1 MIKHDLKIAWRNLW
15 NNKSF
20 SLLNILGLTLGFA
33 GFILSYQ
40 FINRESSY
48 DKWNPNYDRIYQ
60 VGLEANGEYS
70 VDMLPSMAQTLKDNF
85 PEIQYAG
92 RKIDFTW
99 GIYPLFGESTVNIK
113 KALAIDSSLAR
124 IFQIESKNGPLY
136 KNAEQNEANLIK
148 EPIAKLLFKEYQDF
162 SEPKKVP
169 ALSLAMG
176 VHDTFYGLI
185 QERKLSII
193 DGDVLYIRKIDTEE
207 EGNPYLVQTFI
218 QVKKGTDIDQLTS
231 KINDLFTN
239 KFSKKER
246 IQSSAFAKGKVY
258 LDPLQNLYLKPKA
271 GSNTNYLIVWILAV
285 LSITILVL
293 ACANFANMMMA
304 KANQRLKELAI
315 KKILG
320 SSRFALIRQLLL
332 EVLILTS
339 FSAILSFVLLIITG
353 NSLQNWFNDDLMSYI
368 LNIQTLGQLLIG
380 ILVCTLISGIYP
392 AISLS
397 GFNSV
402 RLLKGNN
409 LSLGMNNRLRN
420 ILIISQFII
429 AIIFVTGMFVVRQQV
444 NFMKDSD
451 KGFEPSQVINFI
463 GVSMYYDNKVDGTF
477 YDFKQRLLQ
486 NPSIIS
492 ASRATT
498 IPGARELPPQFEFN
512 YNTEKQDLD
521 HVGIDPEFFQTLN
534 INFLSGG
541 NSPSMDKL
549 ITDSAKHYA
558 VINEAAAKAW
568 NIDNPIGNTIAGC
581 DANFEI
587 VGVVQNSI
595 AYGFENKVKPT
606 IYSYKDECGKGRFK
620 TAFIVKTAVG
630 KTEDAIKTME
640 KEWLKNPA
648 AESLPLDYEFMDQS
662 YASLQKKQIELQK
675 AFNGFTLLAV
685 IVACLG
691 LFSMSAYQVSIKRKE
706 MSIRKVLGA
715 SIASIFFQLN
725 KPFFKIFIIG
735 TVIAVP
741 IAYLLIE
748 SWLNNFAYHIEIKFW
763 YFGLAIL
770 SILLILFITVFF
782 QSLKA
787 ATENPVDSLRDE

>member
-1 MIKHDLKIAWRNLW
+1 MMNHDIIIAWRNLW
-15 NNKSF
+15 KNKVFSF
-20 SLLNILGLTLGFA
+20 LNILGLTLGFA

-40 FINRESSY
+40 YINRETSY

-70 VDMLPSMAQTLKDNF
+70 VDMLPSFAQTLKDNF
-85 PEIQYAG
+85 PEIEYAG
-92 RKIDFTW
+92 RKVDFTW
-99 GIYPLFGESTVNIK
+99 GNYPLFGESTVYIK
-113 KALAIDSSLAR
+113 KVLAIDSSLAR
-124 IFQIESKNGPLY
+124 IFQFENKNGPLY

-148 EPIAKLLFKEYQDF
+148 EPIAKLLFKEYKDF

-176 VHDTFYGLI
+176 VHDTFYGLV
-185 QERKLSII
+185 QERELSII
-193 DGDVLYIRKIDTEE
+193 DGDVLFIRKIETEE
-207 EGNPYLVQTFI
+207 EGNPHLAQTFI
-218 QVKKGTDIDQLTS
+218 QVKKDADIEQLTS
-231 KINDLFTN
+231 KINDLFTS

-246 IQSSAFAKGKVY
+246 IQSSAFANGKVY
-258 LDPLQNLYLKPKA
+258 LDPLQNLYLQPKA
-271 GSNTNYLIVWILAV
+271 GSNTNYLIVWILGV
-285 LSITILVL
+285 LSVIILVL

-332 EVLILTS
+332 EVFILTS
-339 FSAILSFVLLIITG
+339 FSAILSFFMIFIAG
-353 NSLQNWFNDDLMSYI
+353 NALQKWFNDDLLKYI
-368 LNIQTLGQLLIG
+368 LNYETVGQLLVG

-402 RLLKGNN
+402 KLLKGNN
-409 LSLGMNNRLRN
+409 LSFGMNNRLRN
-420 ILIISQFII
+420 SLMIAQFII

-444 NFMKDSD
+444 NFMRETD
-451 KGFEPSQVINFI
+451 KGFEPSQVVNFI
-463 GVSMYYDNKVDGTF
+463 GVAMYYDNKLDGSF

-486 NPSIIS
+486 DPSIES
-492 ASRATT
+492 VARATN
-498 IPGARELPPQFEFN
+498 IPGSRELPVQFQFN
-512 YNTEKQDLD
+512 NNNEKHDLD

-534 INFLSGG
+534 MNFLVGG
-541 NSPSMDKL
+541 DNLSMSKL
-549 ITDSAKHYA
+549 VSDSSKHYA

-568 NIDNPIGNTIAGC
+568 NLENPIGATIQGC

-587 VGVVQNSI
+587 IGVVKNSI
-595 AYGFENKVKPT
+595 AYGFENKVNPT
-606 IYSYKDECGKGRFK
+606 IYSYKDECAKGRFK
-620 TAFIVKTAVG
+620 SALIVKTAEG
-630 KTEDAIKTME
+630 KTEVAIQTVKR
-640 KEWLKNPA
+640 EWLKNPA
-648 AESLPLDYEFMDQS
+648 AEALPLDYEFMDQN
-662 YASLQKKQIELQK
+662 YARLQIKQIQLQK
-675 AFNGFTLLAV
+675 AFNGFTLIAV

-715 SIASIFFQLN
+715 SVHSIFYQLN
-725 KPFFKIFIIG
+725 KPFLIIFIIG

-741 IAYLLIE
+741 IAYLLIG

-763 YFGLAIL
+763 YFGLAVL
-770 SILLILFITVFF
+770 SLLLIIFITVSF
-782 QSLKA
+782 QSFKA
-787 ATENPVDSLRDE
+787 SNENPVNSLRDE